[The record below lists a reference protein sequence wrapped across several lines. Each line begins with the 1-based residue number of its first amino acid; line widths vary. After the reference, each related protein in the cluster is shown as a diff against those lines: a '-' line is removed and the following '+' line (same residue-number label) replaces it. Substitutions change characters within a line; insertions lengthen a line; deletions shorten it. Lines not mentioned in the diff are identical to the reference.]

1 MQALAALLAQLRS
14 EGLAIVVVEH
24 DMEFVMNLADRVTVL
39 EFGTV
44 IAEGTPAQVQADPR
58 VLDAYLG
65 GAA

>member
-1 MQALAALLAQLRS
+1 M
-14 EGLAIVVVEH
+14 
-24 DMEFVMNLADRVTVL
+24 L

>member
-1 MQALAALLAQLRS
+1 M
-14 EGLAIVVVEH
+14 
-24 DMEFVMNLADRVTVL
+24 
-39 EFGTV
+39 